1 MNIIQCFYMDFV
13 KTYLISLVVLFPIDL
28 VWLSLTK
35 KIYDNWLSPFER
47 VLNIP
52 AAILVYLFI
61 PFGLVYLVI
70 GKHLGETSNLKIL
83 LEAFV
88 YGVCSYSVYDLTNL
102 ATLKNWSIQMVI
114 TDIIWGGVLC
124 VMVTFFT
131 LFIVK
136 RFI

>member
-1 MNIIQCFYMDFV
+1 MFEMDFI
-13 KTYLISLVVLFPIDL
+13 KTYLISLLVLFPIDV
-28 VWLSLTK
+28 VWLTLTK
-35 KIYDNWLSPFER
+35 KIYDNWLSAFDR

-70 GKHLGETSNLKIL
+70 FKHAGEAPNLKII

-88 YGVCSYSVYDLTNL
+88 YGVCSYSVYDLTNW
-102 ATLKNWSIQMVI
+102 ATLKGWSVPMVI

-124 VMVTFFT
+124 SIVTIFS
-131 LFIVK
+131 LLILQK
-136 RFI
+136 I

>member
-1 MNIIQCFYMDFV
+1 MDFA
-13 KTYLISLVVLFPIDL
+13 KSYLVSLLVLFPIDV
-28 VWLSLTK
+28 VWLTLTK
-35 KIYDNWLSPFER
+35 KIYDAWLSPFER

-70 GKHLGETSNLKIL
+70 SKHIGQPPNMKIVL
-83 LEAFV
+83 DAFV

-102 ATLKNWSIQMVI
+102 ATLKGWSVPMVV

-124 VMVTFFT
+124 SLVTIFS
-131 LFIVK
+131 LLILQK
-136 RFI
+136 I

>member
-1 MNIIQCFYMDFV
+1 MIFL
-13 KTYLISLVVLFPIDL
+13 KTYLISLLVLFPIDV
-28 VWLSLTK
+28 VWLTLTK

-47 VLNIP
+47 VLNVP

-70 GKHLGETSNLKIL
+70 SRHIGESPNIKIIMD
-83 LEAFV
+83 AFV

-102 ATLKNWSIQMVI
+102 ATLKGWSVPMVI

-124 VMVTFFT
+124 SLVT
-131 LFIVK
+131 LFSLVILQK
-136 RFI
+136 I

>member
-1 MNIIQCFYMDFV
+1 MIFL
-13 KTYLISLVVLFPIDL
+13 KTYLISLLVLFPIDV
-28 VWLSLTK
+28 VWLTLTK

-47 VLNIP
+47 VLNVP

-70 GKHLGETSNLKIL
+70 SRHIGESPNIKIIMD
-83 LEAFV
+83 AFV

-102 ATLKNWSIQMVI
+102 ATLKGWSVPMVI

-124 VMVTFFT
+124 SLVT
-131 LFIVK
+131 LFSLVILQ
-136 RFI
+136 RI

>member
-1 MNIIQCFYMDFV
+1 MNFL
-13 KTYLISLVVLFPIDL
+13 KSYLISLVVLFPIDL
-28 VWLSLTK
+28 VWLTLTK

-47 VLNIP
+47 TLNIP

-70 GKHLGETSNLKIL
+70 SKNIGSYPNFKIL
-83 LEAFV
+83 IDAFV

-114 TDIIWGGVLC
+114 VDIIWGGVLC
-124 VMVTFFT
+124 IMVTFIS
-131 LFIVK
+131 LLILNK
-136 RFI
+136 WS

>member
-1 MNIIQCFYMDFV
+1 MDFA
-13 KTYLISLVVLFPIDL
+13 KSYLVSLLVLFPIDV
-28 VWLSLTK
+28 VWLTLTK
-35 KIYDNWLSPFER
+35 KIYDAWLSPFER

-70 GKHLGETSNLKIL
+70 SKHIGQPPNAKIIL
-83 LEAFV
+83 DAFV

-102 ATLKNWSIQMVI
+102 ATLKGWSVPMVV

-124 VMVTFFT
+124 SLVTIFS
-131 LFIVK
+131 LLILQK
-136 RFI
+136 I

>member
-1 MNIIQCFYMDFV
+1 MSFI
-13 KTYLISLVVLFPIDL
+13 KTYLISLLVLFPIDA
-28 VWLSLTK
+28 VWLTLTK

-47 VLNIP
+47 TLNIP

-70 GKHLGETSNLKIL
+70 SKYVGHTPNIKII

-102 ATLKNWSIQMVI
+102 ATLKNWSISMVVG
-114 TDIIWGGVLC
+114 DIIWGGVLC
-124 VMVTFFT
+124 SLVTFLT
-131 LFIVK
+131 LYGINKF
-136 RFI
+136 